1 MPLPTEGTR
10 SPPSV
15 PSSPAASSIYGI
27 ARRHARERLIIEPR
41 LWTSRQLELLRISFD
56 EPSPAPKIDRTDK
69 YSGRGITGP
78 KRGYMKYHLR
88 SFHLSYWFA
97 FFPLPVYIVLPNWK
111 ISHRDTLPINLNRVS
126 AKGLY
131 STAPGQDIYL
141 RKPRAQWLHPEYP
154 IGAYIDRG
162 RIEELRKESL
172 HLNTCNPQN
181 APVYSILS
189 HKLEQLKPANPFK
202 DPYIAA
208 LLIAVAQY
216 RRYVL
221 EEKKSQ
227 KTCLH
232 WKHIQYI
239 SQKYYGVLYSLETQS
254 SVYLYKADIP
264 ASFLDM
270 FDHPAIAPPASQ
282 TSIQV
287 FEIPHKPVGTFRDRI
302 LALVLPTTL
311 DRPLG
316 MENSRKRKRN

>member
-1 MPLPTEGTR
+1 MDESNMPLPTEGTR

-69 YSGRGITGP
+69 YSGRGIT
-78 KRGYMKYHLR
+78 
-88 SFHLSYWFA
+88 
-97 FFPLPVYIVLPNWK
+97 
-111 ISHRDTLPINLNRVS
+111 VS

-239 SQKYYGVLYSLETQS
+239 SQKYYGVA
-254 SVYLYKADIP
+254 K
-264 ASFLDM
+264 M
-270 FDHPAIAPPASQ
+270 C
-282 TSIQV
+282 
-287 FEIPHKPVGTFRDRI
+287 
-302 LALVLPTTL
+302 
-311 DRPLG
+311 
-316 MENSRKRKRN
+316 

>member
-1 MPLPTEGTR
+1 
-10 SPPSV
+10 
-15 PSSPAASSIYGI
+15 
-27 ARRHARERLIIEPR
+27 
-41 LWTSRQLELLRISFD
+41 
-56 EPSPAPKIDRTDK
+56 
-69 YSGRGITGP
+69 
-78 KRGYMKYHLR
+78 MKYHLR
-88 SFHLSYWFA
+88 SFHLFKSWEEYFCDIFCSPSPFRSYWFA

-239 SQKYYGVLYSLETQS
+239 SQKYYGVA
-254 SVYLYKADIP
+254 K
-264 ASFLDM
+264 M
-270 FDHPAIAPPASQ
+270 C
-282 TSIQV
+282 
-287 FEIPHKPVGTFRDRI
+287 
-302 LALVLPTTL
+302 
-311 DRPLG
+311 
-316 MENSRKRKRN
+316 